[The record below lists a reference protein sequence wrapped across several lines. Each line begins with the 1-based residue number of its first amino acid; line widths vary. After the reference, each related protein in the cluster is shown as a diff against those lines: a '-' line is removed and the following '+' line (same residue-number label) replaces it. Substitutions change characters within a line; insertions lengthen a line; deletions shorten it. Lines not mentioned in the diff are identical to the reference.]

1 MRLSNIV
8 ILLGGLFFVLAWLLP
23 NHYAPWPAAYQD
35 LLSFGALAFL
45 LLACMGRRSFFIVPS
60 LGVFFILP
68 LIPLAQFFSGVL
80 FFAGDAWIASAYLFG
95 FAMALVAGYNLSQQ
109 AEGQR
114 IFFFRIIAGALIV
127 GAVVSVWIAV
137 RQWLMLPGSL
147 WVADL
152 NMGQRPYGNLAQPN
166 NLATLLCL
174 GLAGT
179 FYLYEKYIVGRLA
192 ASLLTILL
200 LFGVALTQSRTPW
213 LGAMA
218 VVAFWVCV
226 GARVPRRLS
235 VLQLLGCVA
244 VYALLV
250 VLLPSIAKAL
260 LISEELVVRA
270 GTSSR
275 IDMWRQLFHA
285 MANGPLWGYGWNQV
299 SVAQVGVSLEYV
311 VPMPTEHSHNLLLDL
326 LVWNGPVLGSVIIF
340 YALSWLF
347 LVYWRARSVESLFAL
362 IAAGL
367 IIVHGMLEYPLEY
380 AFFLLPTGIF
390 LGIAV
395 AEQGRGVQVFVLPR
409 LFLGLIILAGSG
421 LLVCVGKEY
430 LILESS
436 YRQMRFERA
445 RLADATSVHL
455 TPEVVVISQLREYM
469 RFARTQPDAN
479 MTVDDIEWMRRVA
492 YRYPYPSSLF
502 RYALALGLNGQPV
515 AAREQLRIIKALH
528 GDGYAQE
535 GIQVLHAMAVHHP
548 QLNAVLSEPL

>member
-1 MRLSNIV
+1 
-8 ILLGGLFFVLAWLLP
+8 
-23 NHYAPWPAAYQD
+23 
-35 LLSFGALAFL
+35 
-45 LLACMGRRSFFIVPS
+45 
-60 LGVFFILP
+60 
-68 LIPLAQFFSGVL
+68 
-80 FFAGDAWIASAYLFG
+80 
-95 FAMALVAGYNLSQQ
+95 MALVAGYSLSQQ
-109 AEGQR
+109 SEEQR
-114 IFFFRIIAGALIV
+114 AFFFRIIAGALIV
-127 GAVVSVWIAV
+127 GAVVSVWIAA
-137 RQWLMLPGSL
+137 RQWLMLPGSI

-192 ASLLTILL
+192 TSLLTILL

-213 LGAMA
+213 LGAVA

-226 GARVPRRLS
+226 GMRAPRRLS
-235 VLQLLGCVA
+235 VLQLLACVA

-250 VLLPSIAKAL
+250 ILLPSIAKAL

-299 SVAQVGVSLEYV
+299 SVAQVGASLEYV

-340 YALSWLF
+340 YVLSWLF

-380 AFFLLPTGIF
+380 AFFLLPTGVF

-395 AEQGRGVQVFVLPR
+395 AEQGRGVQVFILPR

-421 LLVCVGKEY
+421 LLVWVGKEY

-445 RLADATSVHL
+445 RLADATSVHS
-455 TPEVVVISQLREYM
+455 TPDVVVISQLREYM

-479 MTVDDIEWMRRVA
+479 MTVNDIEWMRRVA

-535 GIQVLHAMAVHHP
+535 GLQVLHAMAVHHP